1 MKLRELLQ
9 KAEEAGKA
17 YQSSLDSIPHYCA
30 KRKAEMTLAKYLRNN
45 AEVFA
50 DLIEWAQQE
59 VNAIAECKH
68 ILAKLS
74 EDA

>member
-1 MKLRELLQ
+1 M
-9 KAEEAGKA
+9 
-17 YQSSLDSIPHYCA
+17 DH
-30 KRKAEMTLAKYLRNN
+30 MNN
-45 AEVFA
+45 AEAIA

-59 VNAIAECKH
+59 VNATAGCKH